1 MYCEIQVF
9 SRSSQEEERTKI
21 SGNVTT
27 CFNQYYYKGDGFM
40 VGHFDRRNM
49 SETFK
54 ALSLCFKHF
63 SLLKDQIQCNNR
75 LIGFIFIE
83 CIVY

>member
-27 CFNQYYYKGDGFM
+27 CFN
-40 VGHFDRRNM
+40 
-49 SETFK
+49 
-54 ALSLCFKHF
+54 
-63 SLLKDQIQCNNR
+63 
-75 LIGFIFIE
+75 
-83 CIVY
+83 